1 MYSKT
6 TIVLTKKGNI
16 SIFEACL
23 MYTKL
28 VFVGVFI
35 VEVSIRRGNGPEWFE
50 KTFTVDYSD
59 MVSDISIEDLK
70 EWAKEEVRNQLKS
83 HTDDVDGENWIIQD
97 VVLKS
102 M

>member
-1 MYSKT
+1 M
-6 TIVLTKKGNI
+6 
-16 SIFEACL
+16 
-23 MYTKL
+23 
-28 VFVGVFI
+28 GVFI
-35 VEVSIRRGNGPEWFE
+35 VEVSIRRGKGPEWFE

-59 MVSDISIEDLK
+59 MVSDIPIEDLK

>member
-1 MYSKT
+1 M
-6 TIVLTKKGNI
+6 
-16 SIFEACL
+16 C
-23 MYTKL
+23 
-28 VFVGVFI
+28 VFI
-35 VEVSIRRGNGPEWFE
+35 VEVSIRRGKGPEWFE

>member
-1 MYSKT
+1 M
-6 TIVLTKKGNI
+6 
-16 SIFEACL
+16 
-23 MYTKL
+23 
-28 VFVGVFI
+28 GVFI
-35 VEVSIRRGNGPEWFE
+35 VEVSIRRGKGPEWFE

-59 MVSDISIEDLK
+59 MVSDIPIEDLK

-83 HTDDVDGENWIIQD
+83 IYTDDNNKENWIIQN

>member
-1 MYSKT
+1 
-6 TIVLTKKGNI
+6 
-16 SIFEACL
+16 
-23 MYTKL
+23 
-28 VFVGVFI
+28 
-35 VEVSIRRGNGPEWFE
+35 
-50 KTFTVDYSD
+50 
-59 MVSDISIEDLK
+59 MVSDISFEDLK